1 MKVIMVP
8 VADRPECRA
17 ALEVAFALA
26 ADLNSNI
33 VGCHLRPHQQ
43 ETRSARGARLALTL
57 ADAKLPE
64 EDEAAV
70 RLNSNSARRLFREM
84 AEQHRIPMARKPRRA
99 SHSLAYWSEMVGT
112 PELLLGIIGPT
123 ADCIVLSHPRPRGS
137 GPARA
142 FLLAALMDS
151 GKPLLVLPQK
161 RVKRMGKRILIAWNQ
176 GVQAASATTAALP
189 LLARAEEIH
198 IVCCG
203 REETP
208 GPKMKHAQN
217 YLLHWGIQS
226 RLHAGRGRDPAAE
239 ILETYRA
246 AGCDLL
252 VMGAYS
258 RSHLRERILG
268 GVTHHMLAT
277 TDIPVFTMHL

>member
-8 VADRPECRA
+8 VADRPECRV
-17 ALEVAFALA
+17 ALEVAFGLA
-26 ADLNSNI
+26 GDLNSNI
-33 VGCHLRPHQQ
+33 VGYHLRPHRNESQ
-43 ETRSARGARLALTL
+43 TTRGARLAITM
-57 ADAKLPE
+57 ADTELPE
-64 EDEAAV
+64 PDEAV
-70 RLNSNSARRLFREM
+70 IKLNSAGAGRLFRQIS
-84 AEQHRIPMARKPRRA
+84 EQYEIPMARKPRRA
-99 SHSLAYWSEMVGT
+99 DHPLAYWNEMVGT

-151 GKPLLVLPQK
+151 SKPLLVLPQQ
-161 RVKRMGKRILIAWNQ
+161 RVKRLGKRILIAWNQ
-176 GVQAASATTAALP
+176 GVQAASAMTAALP
-189 LLARAEEIH
+189 LLARAEEVH

-217 YLLHWGIQS
+217 YLLHWGIES
-226 RLHAGRGRDPAAE
+226 KLHTGRGRDTAAE
-239 ILETYRA
+239 IIETYRA
-246 AGCDLL
+246 ADCDLL

-268 GVTHHMLAT
+268 GVTHHMLAA
-277 TDIPVFTMHL
+277 TDIPVFALHI

>member
-8 VADRPECRA
+8 VADRPECRV
-17 ALEVAFALA
+17 ALEVAFTLA
-26 ADLNSNI
+26 ADLKSNI
-33 VGCHLRPHQQ
+33 VGCHLRPHREESQ
-43 ETRSARGARLALTL
+43 TARGARLALTM
-57 ADAKLPE
+57 ADAELPE
-64 EDEAAV
+64 TDEAAV
-70 RLNSNSARRLFREM
+70 KLNSNSARELFREM
-84 AEQHRIPMARKPRRA
+84 AEQHKIQMARKPRRA
-99 SHSLAYWSEMVGT
+99 GHSLAYWNEMVGT

-151 GKPLLVLPQK
+151 CRPLLVLPQK

-176 GVQAASATTAALP
+176 GVQAASAMTAALP
-189 LLARAEEIH
+189 LLARAEEVH

-203 REETP
+203 REEMP

-217 YLLHWGIQS
+217 YLLHWGIES
-226 RLHAGRGRDPAAE
+226 RLHTGRGRDPAAE
-239 ILETYRA
+239 ILETYRS

-268 GVTHHMLAT
+268 GVTHHMLAA
-277 TDIPVFTMHL
+277 TDVPVFALHL